1 MSDVVAVGTT
11 GCGRKSSPVCEYRV
25 FSVGEYTGAVGEYAG
40 DVGDKGAVGV
50 LGRCSSTS
58 DTGTVSLL
66 VGPVDDGVLH
76 PLHLKLVHLHVNDSM
91 RHEI

>member
-25 FSVGEYTGAVGEYAG
+25 FSVGEYAG

-58 DTGTVSLL
+58 DTGTVSSL